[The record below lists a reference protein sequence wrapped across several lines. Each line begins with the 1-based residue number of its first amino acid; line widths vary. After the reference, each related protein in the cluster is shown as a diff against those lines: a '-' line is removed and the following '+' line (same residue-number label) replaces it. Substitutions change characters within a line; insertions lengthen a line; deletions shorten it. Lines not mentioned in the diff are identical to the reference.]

1 MPHLI
6 YTLLA
11 LLLST
16 RIAHAS
22 KPVILFTLQSQ
33 HIPDRSWFDN
43 FTLCFAPLIAHLLGG
58 VQTPV
63 VIPSHSKSPSWWAYL
78 PHFNPISVIWRW
90 YAIADR
96 RLRACAWDSA
106 DMAACNAVFWDSK
119 KARWD
124 GSEDIMLRS
133 RAWII
138 KVPEQKH
145 ASLLSTSSFTTLV
158 LAFQGAEAS
167 LIVYTFSSITAAQ
180 IFEGWSLP
188 SLFVPIAV
196 MSLFRLP
203 AALWLSDD
211 YVYWDVSH
219 KGSDSQRNDAGM
231 LVRTIEEA
239 DGSLLELDPRTS
251 KRATTTVADPLLSA
265 GPSQLS
271 QLTTTDNK
279 PRVHSTRTRIALA
292 YRIWWLIS
300 INGVLVPAA
309 VNTAFTLFSNPRSF
323 PYFSLTSLL
332 ALIMY
337 FILSTSAVLIT
348 TTYILLG
355 RTHTTIIPCIHAMWY
370 KVLTMVLAAIA
381 LATLIVAVLET
392 RQSQD
397 GTITT
402 LPEFQCNGSTGVCVP
417 VARGHGNSNL

>member
-1 MPHLI
+1 MPYLI

-22 KPVILFTLQSQ
+22 NPVILFTLQSQ
-33 HIPDRSWFDN
+33 HIPYQSWFGY
-43 FTLCFAPLIAHLLGG
+43 FTLCFAPLIAHLVGG
-58 VQTPV
+58 VKPPV

-96 RLRACAWDSA
+96 RLRACAWDGA

-158 LAFQGAEAS
+158 LAFQGAEAVLGMYS
-167 LIVYTFSSITAAQ
+167 FSSITAAQ
-180 IFEGWSLP
+180 IFEGWNLP
-188 SLFVPIAV
+188 SLFAPVAI
-196 MSLFRLP
+196 MSLFGLP

-219 KGSDSQRNDAGM
+219 RGSDSERNDAGM

-251 KRATTTVADPLLSA
+251 KRATTTAADPLLSA

-271 QLTTTDNK
+271 QLTTTDK

-300 INGVLVPAA
+300 INGLLVPAA
-309 VNTAFTLFSNPRSF
+309 VHTAFTLFGNPRSF

-332 ALIMY
+332 VLIMY
-337 FILSTSAVLIT
+337 FILSASAILIT

-355 RTHTTIIPCIHAMWY
+355 RTHTTIIPCVHAIWY
-370 KVLTMVLAAIA
+370 KVLTMVLAAIG

-392 RQSQD
+392 RQLLD
-397 GTITT
+397 GTVNT

-417 VARGHGNSNL
+417 VARGHGNSNV

>member
-1 MPHLI
+1 
-6 YTLLA
+6 
-11 LLLST
+11 
-16 RIAHAS
+16 
-22 KPVILFTLQSQ
+22 
-33 HIPDRSWFDN
+33 
-43 FTLCFAPLIAHLLGG
+43 
-58 VQTPV
+58 
-63 VIPSHSKSPSWWAYL
+63 
-78 PHFNPISVIWRW
+78 
-90 YAIADR
+90 
-96 RLRACAWDSA
+96 
-106 DMAACNAVFWDSK
+106 
-119 KARWD
+119 
-124 GSEDIMLRS
+124 MLRS

-158 LAFQGAEAS
+158 LAFQGAQAGLS
-167 LIVYTFSSITAAQ
+167 IYSFSSITAAQ
-180 IFEGWSLP
+180 EFDGWNLP
-188 SLFVPIAV
+188 SLFVPIAI

-219 KGSDSQRNDAGM
+219 KGSDGKRNDTEM

-239 DGSLLELDPRTS
+239 IGSLLERDSRTS
-251 KRATTTVADPLLSA
+251 KQATTTTAVPLLSA
-265 GPSQLS
+265 RPSQLS
-271 QLTTTDNK
+271 QLTTTDE

-309 VNTAFTLFSNPRSF
+309 VDAAFTLFSNPRSF

-332 ALIMY
+332 VLIMY
-337 FILSTSAVLIT
+337 FILATSAILII

-370 KVLTMVLAAIA
+370 KVLTMVLAAIG

-392 RQSQD
+392 RQLQD

>member
-1 MPHLI
+1 MPYLI

-22 KPVILFTLQSQ
+22 NPVILFTLQSQ
-33 HIPDRSWFDN
+33 HIPDQSWFRN
-43 FTLCFAPLIAHLLGG
+43 FTLCFAPLIAHLFGG
-58 VQTPV
+58 VKPPV
-63 VIPSHSKSPSWWAYL
+63 VIPSRSKSPSWWAYL

-119 KARWD
+119 EARWD

-138 KVPEQKH
+138 KVSEQKH
-145 ASLLSTSSFTTLV
+145 APLLSTSSFTTLV
-158 LAFQGAEAS
+158 VAVQGAEAG
-167 LIVYTFSSITAAQ
+167 LIIYSFSSRIAAAQ
-180 IFEGWSLP
+180 IFDGWSLP
-188 SLFVPIAV
+188 SLFVPIAI

-219 KGSDSQRNDAGM
+219 EGSDSDRNDAEM
-231 LVRTIEEA
+231 LVQTIEEA
-239 DGSLLELDPRTS
+239 DGSLLELGPRTS
-251 KRATTTVADPLLSA
+251 KRATTTAAVSLLSA

-271 QLTTTDNK
+271 QLTTTDT

-300 INGVLVPAA
+300 INGLLVPAA
-309 VNTAFTLFSNPRSF
+309 VNAAFTLFHNPRSF

-332 ALIMY
+332 ALMMY

-370 KVLTMVLAAIA
+370 KVLTMVLAAIG
-381 LATLIVAVLET
+381 LATLIVAALET
-392 RQSQD
+392 RQLRD
-397 GTITT
+397 GTVTT
-402 LPEFQCNGSTGVCVP
+402 LPEFQCNGSAGVCVP
-417 VARGHGNSNL
+417 VTRGHGNSNI

>member
-1 MPHLI
+1 MPYLI

-22 KPVILFTLQSQ
+22 NPVILFTLQSQ
-33 HIPDRSWFDN
+33 HIPYQSWFGY
-43 FTLCFAPLIAHLLGG
+43 FTLCFAPLIAHLVGG
-58 VQTPV
+58 VKPPV

-145 ASLLSTSSFTTLV
+145 ASLLSISSFTTLV
-158 LAFQGAEAS
+158 LAFQGAEAVLGMYS
-167 LIVYTFSSITAAQ
+167 FSSITAAQ
-180 IFEGWSLP
+180 IFKGWNLP
-188 SLFVPIAV
+188 SLFAPVAI

-219 KGSDSQRNDAGM
+219 KGSDSERNDAGM
-231 LVRTIEEA
+231 LVRTIEED

-251 KRATTTVADPLLSA
+251 KRATTTAADPLLSA
-265 GPSQLS
+265 GPSQLE
-271 QLTTTDNK
+271 QLTTTDK

-300 INGVLVPAA
+300 INGLLVPAA
-309 VNTAFTLFSNPRSF
+309 VDTAFTLFDNPRSF

-332 ALIMY
+332 VLIMY
-337 FILSTSAVLIT
+337 FILSASATLIT

-355 RTHTTIIPCIHAMWY
+355 RTHTTIIPCVHAIWY
-370 KVLTMVLAAIA
+370 KVLTMVLAAIG

-392 RQSQD
+392 RQLRD
-397 GTITT
+397 GTVNT
-402 LPEFQCNGSTGVCVP
+402 LPEFQCNGSMGVCVP
-417 VARGHGNSNL
+417 VARGHGNSNV